1 MILLSL
7 ISTAFASCIGNQEDE
22 ILEING
28 VKFNVTS
35 TEMAIGDSLQLRAT
49 VLPYDKAF
57 DKVQWDENIKESITW
72 KSDNSNVA
80 TVGPDGIVRA
90 VGKGTC
96 NIYLICGTFYAK
108 CAVIVRNFSIESI
121 YGQWL
126 SQDSASY
133 YFQFNDTYSIPK
145 LLQGARLML

>member
-1 MILLSL
+1 MRNRFLILLSL

-57 DKVQWDENIKESITW
+57 DKVQWDENIK
-72 KSDNSNVA
+72 
-80 TVGPDGIVRA
+80 GG
-90 VGKGTC
+90 
-96 NIYLICGTFYAK
+96 
-108 CAVIVRNFSIESI
+108 
-121 YGQWL
+121 
-126 SQDSASY
+126 
-133 YFQFNDTYSIPK
+133 K
-145 LLQGARLML
+145 LLHLPQREDIPENIKEQLIVELYSKQ